1 MKMTMNITLKQVRI
15 HGQEYIWV
23 ASIMTIIQASFVI
36 PMILVHTTTGVR
48 ALTST
53 KGAQSLTVP
62 TTQSSVS

>member
-1 MKMTMNITLKQVRI
+1 MKMTTSMTLKQVKI
-15 HGQEYIWV
+15 YGQEYIWA
-23 ASIMTIIQASFVI
+23 ASIMTIIQASFVTLI
-36 PMILVHTTTGVR
+36 PDMTITGVR